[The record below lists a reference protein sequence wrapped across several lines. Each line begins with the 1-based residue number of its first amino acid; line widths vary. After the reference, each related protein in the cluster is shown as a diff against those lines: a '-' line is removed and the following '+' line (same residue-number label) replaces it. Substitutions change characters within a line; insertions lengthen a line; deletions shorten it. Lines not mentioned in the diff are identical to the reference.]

1 MFLRLCWLIA
11 AHDVSVRA
19 DRGEEEGDTW
29 NAEAPVAPR
38 RARAEEIFMLI
49 FTNRPKIPDINVL
62 YCVLAGVEISTQV
75 ACRRQRPRCAFVQ
88 QRRAVEKGC
97 HGTDSVV
104 TLTPTSQRRSEEES
118 VANFAE
124 LAAVHQSPNL
134 HDSTLPSPMPSSC
147 PFFAALP

>member
-75 ACRRQRPRCAFVQ
+75 ACRRQ
-88 QRRAVEKGC
+88 G
-97 HGTDSVV
+97 G
-104 TLTPTSQRRSEEES
+104 
-118 VANFAE
+118 
-124 LAAVHQSPNL
+124 
-134 HDSTLPSPMPSSC
+134 
-147 PFFAALP
+147 